1 MMVRR
6 REQIRNKGWFEE
18 WLNLSFMEKLIS
30 IMWFGMT
37 YMIWMMAEGLDVW
50 YRVIVSVSVFILL
63 TLLCYFRPS
72 QNARFGERSRNNKR
86 KDRF

>member
-63 TLLCYFRPS
+63 TLLCYL
-72 QNARFGERSRNNKR
+72 FGIFMSSDQRHWN
-86 KDRF
+86 

>member
-1 MMVRR
+1 MIHRR
-6 REQIRNKGWFEE
+6 HQPRPKGWFEE
-18 WLNLSFMEKLIS
+18 WLDLSFMEKLIS

-63 TLLCYFRPS
+63 TLLCYL
-72 QNARFGERSRNNKR
+72 FGIFMSSDQRHWN
-86 KDRF
+86 

>member
-1 MMVRR
+1 MVRR

-63 TLLCYFRPS
+63 TLLCYL
-72 QNARFGERSRNNKR
+72 FGIFMSSDQRHWN
-86 KDRF
+86 

>member
-1 MMVRR
+1 MIVRNKDR
-6 REQIRNKGWFEE
+6 GRPKGWFEE
-18 WLNLSFMEKLIS
+18 WLDLSFMEKLIS

-63 TLLCYFRPS
+63 TLLCYL
-72 QNARFGERSRNNKR
+72 FGIFMSSDQRHWN
-86 KDRF
+86 